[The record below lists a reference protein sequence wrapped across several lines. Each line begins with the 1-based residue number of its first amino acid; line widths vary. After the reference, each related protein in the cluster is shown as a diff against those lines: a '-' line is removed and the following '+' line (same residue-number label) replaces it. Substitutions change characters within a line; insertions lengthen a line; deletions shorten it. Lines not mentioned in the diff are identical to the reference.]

1 MLSQLG
7 HVLVGVADNMMVG
20 RLGAI
25 PLAAASLANAVF
37 FLLLTFGIGVS
48 YAITPLVAAADG
60 EENKSKIAEILKH
73 GLVINTVAGIILFVI
88 VLLGSGTLNYMNQPE
103 EVVILAI
110 PYLLIIT
117 FSILPFMFFQTYRQF
132 AEGLSNTKQAM
143 FITVFANG
151 INVILNYILIFG
163 KLGFP
168 ALGLMGAG
176 YATLIARII
185 MALMMAWYIYS
196 NKRFSEYRIGFQ
208 LRNFSKIIFRKM
220 LAIGIP
226 AGMQFAFEVSAFA
239 GAAIMIGWISAEA
252 LAAHQVAINLA
263 SISYMMASG
272 LSAAA
277 TVRVG
282 NQLGRKDILMLRRA
296 AFSIYMM
303 VLLFMSA
310 WAIIFFVGRYFLPS
324 LYISD
329 PEVIQQAAILVVI
342 AGLFQLS
349 DGVQVV
355 SLGVLRGLADVKIP
369 TWLTLFA
376 YWGLG
381 LPIGYYLGF
390 PLDWGAEGIWYGL
403 LVGLTVVG
411 LTLFIRFNTM
421 TKKMLLVA

>member
-176 YATLIARII
+176 YATLISRII

-411 LTLFIRFNTM
+411 LALFIRFNTM
-421 TKKMLLVA
+421 TKKMLLMA